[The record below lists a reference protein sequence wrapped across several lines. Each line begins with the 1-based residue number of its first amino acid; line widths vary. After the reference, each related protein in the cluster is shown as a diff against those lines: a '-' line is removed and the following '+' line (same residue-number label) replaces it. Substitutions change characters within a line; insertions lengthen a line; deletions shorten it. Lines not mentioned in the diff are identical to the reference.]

1 MKSHRLRLLDLL
13 LFEDFDDL
21 LLLEVD
27 VPPFLPFD
35 PFEVSASSK
44 SRNENYNFGN
54 LQSWTKSVKN
64 LQSFYPQDA
73 HAVDFASQRTLT
85 LPHLTMVKVV
95 QLSAKMF

>member
-35 PFEVSASSK
+35 TLEVSASSE
-44 SRNENYNFGN
+44 SRKENYNFWNPLPFGYASAI
-54 LQSWTKSVKN
+54 L
-64 LQSFYPQDA
+64 SFFDV
-73 HAVDFASQRTLT
+73 HATQNNIGGCHRQPNKEKIIFLT
-85 LPHLTMVKVV
+85 YC
-95 QLSAKMF
+95 SG